1 MIQKPWNIF
10 SRFFLCLL
18 PIETKG
24 SVHLNELL
32 SSSGDPQTKYLE
44 VKSCIKKMNSVM
56 TAWFM
61 DPLRVAT

>member
-1 MIQKPWNIF
+1 VED
-10 SRFFLCLL
+10 FFHGFFYALS
-18 PIETKG
+18 IETKG
-24 SVHLNELL
+24 PVHLNELL

-61 DPLRVAT
+61 DPMRVAT